1 MFFRRSSTGSIYNKI
16 FCLLVVVLLLGTLFV
31 ADATSPKK
39 PKEKDKD
46 KEGKG
51 KGEDGKEG
59 DKGDKKTT
67 DDDKTTK
74 PEAKVE
80 EDCPLGTSIIIVLVV
95 LGFIALLMTIL
106 AIVFICLFFTLKS
119 KMEKMEVDAK
129 AALKWAEMDKDYS
142 KLELG
147 SAYHTSKKK
156 GGKK

>member
-16 FCLLVVVLLLGTLFV
+16 FCLFVVVLLLGTLFV
-31 ADATSPKK
+31 ADASPKK
-39 PKEKDKD
+39 PKEKEKD
-46 KEGKG
+46 KEGKV
-51 KGEDGKEG
+51 KEEG
-59 DKGDKKTT
+59 DKDKDNKKTT
-67 DDDKTTK
+67 DEGKTTK

-106 AIVFICLFFTLKS
+106 AVVFICLFFTLKS